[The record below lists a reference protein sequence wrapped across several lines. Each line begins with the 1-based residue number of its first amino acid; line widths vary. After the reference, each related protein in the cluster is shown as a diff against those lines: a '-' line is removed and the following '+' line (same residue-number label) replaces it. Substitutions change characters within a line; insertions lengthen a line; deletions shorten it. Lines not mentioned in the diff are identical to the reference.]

1 MRRLFELVAAARSAD
16 TFVALSLFVAVGM
29 GMVAKALGLTD
40 TAGAFAAGVLLAN
53 TNFKF
58 EIQASILPFRGILL
72 GVFFLGAGS
81 NFDPEL
87 LLTEGPTIATGVAL
101 LVALKASTL
110 WLAGAIDRNDMACVP
125 IRVQRWV
132 EEVLHHFIELINFAV
147 WATTGKD
154 FQ

>member
-72 GVFFLGAGS
+72 GVFFVGAGS

-101 LVALKASTL
+101 LVALKASPL
-110 WLAGAIDRNDMACVP
+110 PRPHVGSSHR
-125 IRVQRWV
+125 Q
-132 EEVLHHFIELINFAV
+132 
-147 WATTGKD
+147 
-154 FQ
+154 